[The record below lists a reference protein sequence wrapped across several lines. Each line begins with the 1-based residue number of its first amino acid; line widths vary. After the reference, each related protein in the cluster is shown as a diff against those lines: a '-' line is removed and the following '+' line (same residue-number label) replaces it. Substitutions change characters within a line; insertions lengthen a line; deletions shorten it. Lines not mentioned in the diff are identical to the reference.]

1 MECIIFNN
9 LLFCTKLSTA
19 FNKIINN
26 KEPSSVKQNN
36 GCLYLFLSIVFP
48 MSESIYIISQTNV
61 CVTTNSYYCLDS
73 KLNNTEATLTGISPH
88 YFVVVIV
95 TVNITV
101 YTWCVVIVK
110 CHPTLPLAG

>member
-1 MECIIFNN
+1 M
-9 LLFCTKLSTA
+9 
-19 FNKIINN
+19 
-26 KEPSSVKQNN
+26 V
-36 GCLYLFLSIVFP
+36 V
-48 MSESIYIISQTNV
+48 SIYFYQLSFPYRKVYILFHKANV
-61 CVTTNSYYCLDS
+61 RVTINSYYCLDS